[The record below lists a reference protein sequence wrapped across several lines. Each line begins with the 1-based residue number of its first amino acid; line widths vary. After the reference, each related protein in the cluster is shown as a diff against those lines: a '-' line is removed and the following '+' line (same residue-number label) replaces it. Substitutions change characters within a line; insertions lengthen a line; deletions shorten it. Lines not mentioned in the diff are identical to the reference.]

1 VIEPRLFLCS
11 GAKIEPDD
19 PLVIDRRI
27 VALNS
32 IGRAANVNIR
42 LENVAKVFGRHL
54 PPRIVDLLEIAAYV
68 FSADCSTPRGTQWSE
83 GDTKEP
89 WSRDLAFVLP
99 VRDIDFWTRPKISTL
114 IVELLTF
121 LSDDRCSFRFVPLTH
136 DRPYRQEY
144 LKLGKFEDWLFYA
157 PERVLMFSGGID
169 SLAGAVETAK
179 SGKRAILV
187 SHRPVSTMSARQKK
201 LFRELQKS
209 FPDQF
214 IHVPVW
220 INKQQGLG
228 KEPTQRTRSFLFA
241 ALGTVVAHS
250 IKAGGVRFFENG
262 VVSLNLPVAD
272 EVLRSRASRTTHPKT
287 LYLLQSLCMAIADRN
302 LVIDNPYLY
311 KTKTEVLDV
320 LSRSGVPNLIA
331 QTCSCAHSM
340 FKPRTQWHC
349 GTCSQCID
357 RRFAVVAA
365 GLQQYDPASDYQV
378 DVFLGPRKDGP
389 EKNMA
394 VDYVRHAIELCHRP
408 EEELG
413 MTFNAE
419 ISRAVLWE
427 VDRNKAAKAIV
438 ATHKRHGKAVTQ
450 VLGQKIAE
458 KATEVLN
465 GTLDGSSL
473 LGLAIRQEH
482 LGTSSPSSRSRTKDE
497 SGLLLPDIVRAMFE
511 ESVERV
517 LAKIGPSS
525 AEPKRV
531 RRRKLDKRETV
542 IFAAILMGLRGE
554 RYCAFMHEQQIR
566 PKWSD
571 RGGPATYPQSYARG
585 GAWRKAVQDE
595 KSRAKDRMDRYSE
608 SELANGFITFFKDQF
623 DHLSVLLQA
632 RNSRNSR
639 SASSK
644 PQMSAQA

>member
-11 GAKIEPDD
+11 GAKIASDD
-19 PLVIDRRI
+19 PLVIDRRV

-32 IGRAANVNIR
+32 IGKAANVNIR
-42 LENVAKVFGRHL
+42 LENVARVFGRHV
-54 PPRIVDLLEIAAYV
+54 PPRLVDLLELAAYV

-83 GDTKEP
+83 GDTKES
-89 WSRDLAFVLP
+89 WSRDFAFVLP
-99 VRDIDFWTRPKISTL
+99 VRDLEFWTRPKITSL

-121 LSDDRCSFRFVPLTH
+121 LSDDRYWFRFVPLAH
-136 DRPYRQEY
+136 DRYRQEY
-144 LKLGKFEDWLFYA
+144 LRLGNFEDWLFYA
-157 PERVLMFSGGID
+157 PERVLMFSGGLD

-179 SGKRAILV
+179 SGRKAILV

-201 LFRELQKS
+201 LFRELQNS

-220 INKQQGLG
+220 INKQQDLG

-331 QTCSCAHSM
+331 QTCSCAHSI

-357 RRFAVVAA
+357 RRFAVIAA
-365 GLQQYDPASDYQV
+365 GLQQYDPTSDYQV

-413 MTFNAE
+413 MAFNAE
-419 ISRAVLWE
+419 ISRAVRWE

-438 ATHKRHGKAVTQ
+438 ATHQRHGKEVTQ

-458 KATEVLN
+458 KAAEVLN
-465 GTLDGSSL
+465 GTLDRSSL

-482 LGTSSPSSRSRTKDE
+482 LVRSSPSSRSGANGE
-497 SGLLLPDIVRAMFE
+497 SGLLSPEIARAMFE
-511 ESVERV
+511 EGVERV
-517 LAKIGPSS
+517 LAKVGLSS
-525 AEPKRV
+525 AKPKGL
-531 RRRKLDKRETV
+531 RRRKLDRRETV
-542 IFAAILMGLRGE
+542 IFAAILMDLRGE
-554 RYCAFMHEQQIR
+554 RYCAFLHERQIR

-571 RGGPATYPQSYARG
+571 RGGPPTYPQSYERG

-595 KSRAKDRMDRYSE
+595 KSRAKDRMDRYPD
-608 SELANGFITFFKDQF
+608 SELADGFITFLESQF
-623 DHLSVLLQA
+623 DQLSALLRT

-639 SASSK
+639 NASSRL
-644 PQMSAQA
+644 QMSAQA